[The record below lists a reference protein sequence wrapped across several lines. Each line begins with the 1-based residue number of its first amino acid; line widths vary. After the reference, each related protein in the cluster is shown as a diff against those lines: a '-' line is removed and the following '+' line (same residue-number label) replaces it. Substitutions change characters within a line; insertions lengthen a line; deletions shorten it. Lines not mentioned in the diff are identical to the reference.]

1 MSNQNGS
8 NHNGTSRRQ
17 MLRTGMMVVA
27 GAGVAIAS
35 TARAQDEKIAQE
47 LVQYQ
52 DHPKDGQKC
61 NACAQWVEPNA
72 CKIVAGKI
80 APEGYCVAYAPKEG

>member
-1 MSNQNGS
+1 MQNR
-8 NHNGTSRRQ
+8 NRTSRRDL
-17 MLRTGMMVVA
+17 MRTGMMIVA
-27 GAGVAIAS
+27 GTASVAVAS

-52 DHPKDGQKC
+52 DQPKDGQKC
-61 NACAQWVEPNA
+61 NMCAQWVEPNA

-80 APEGYCVAYAPKEG
+80 SPDGYCVAYAPKEG

>member
-1 MSNQNGS
+1 MLNR
-8 NHNGTSRRQ
+8 NGTSRRD
-17 MLRTGMMVVA
+17 MLRTGVMIA
-27 GAGVAIAS
+27 TGVAVAS

-52 DHPKDGQKC
+52 NEPKEGQKC

-80 APEGYCVAYAPKEG
+80 SPNGYCVAYAPKEG

>member
-1 MSNQNGS
+1 MQDNK
-8 NHNGTSRRQ
+8 SRRAV
-17 MLRTGMMVVA
+17 LRTGL
-27 GAGVAIAS
+27 AIAAGTTLAAG

-52 DHPKDGQKC
+52 NQPKDGQQCSK
-61 NACAQWVEPNA
+61 CAQYVEPNA

-80 APEGYCVAYAPKEG
+80 EPQGYCVAYAPKEG